1 MLMLPYAALCLCLC
15 LCCLMLPYACAV
27 AGQPVR
33 GVHRQ
38 RSRVGRAAGHG
49 VGHRVER
56 ARTHHHK
63 LPRELPC
70 ALGVHACGAAACA
83 AAAGWGMC
91 GCCCCVCCCCGVGHV
106 RVLRRVLVC
115 MRAVLRRVL
124 LQQAPVH
131 LHVLLAMIKS
141 TRTNK
146 LGGGHCLCYT
156 VHSGAG
162 VQGWERARREGSD
175 GTSALPLC
183 APDAPHSNRQ
193 AILSSPRRKPQKGP
207 KLTMH
212 LHLPIEC
219 RWCLRLTRPQM

>member
-1 MLMLPYAALCLCLC
+1 MRPWC
-15 LCCLMLPYACAV
+15 AC
-27 AGQPVR
+27 VR
-33 GVHRQ
+33 R
-38 RSRVGRAAGHG
+38 
-49 VGHRVER
+49 
-56 ARTHHHK
+56 
-63 LPRELPC
+63 
-70 ALGVHACGAAACA
+70 
-83 AAAGWGMC
+83 
-91 GCCCCVCCCCGVGHV
+91 CCVRCCCGVGHV
-106 RVLRRVLVC
+106 RVLLLRVLLLRGGACASAAACAGVHAC
-115 MRAVLRRVL
+115 GAAVLRRVL